1 MPDFSSRP
9 SHNDDDQPRMG
20 LGASRKSEVDE
31 DTDCPRAGIGNLS
44 NAFSQFFVASSS
56 SHATVIQMAAS
67 ATQAIGQAST
77 TAPTSYEDN
86 SREVERMT
94 EKRRCEAKTKDE
106 RQGRNAEGV
115 HVPFGTGDGASK
127 NVAKAEKRK
136 LKAEKRKTRNAE
148 SSDLILSAALEEP
161 EGSLESDRRRRKED
175 KKKKKTKYDMQNTAQ
190 EPSIHENLTP
200 ESKAEKRSKKSRRRT
215 DIIGQDA

>member
-20 LGASRKSEVDE
+20 LGASRKSEVNE

-94 EKRRCEAKTKDE
+94 EKRRREAKTKDE

-161 EGSLESDRRRRKED
+161 EGSLESDRRRKED

-200 ESKAEKRSKKSRRRT
+200 ESKPKNGPKNLEG
-215 DIIGQDA
+215 GQI